1 MGIIL
6 CGAKTSDRKYFVH
19 KLDSA
24 LRSVHVCVCVC
35 AGVQR

>member
-19 KLDSA
+19 KLDGPLVLA
-24 LRSVHVCVCVC
+24 ISVHVSD
-35 AGVQR
+35 